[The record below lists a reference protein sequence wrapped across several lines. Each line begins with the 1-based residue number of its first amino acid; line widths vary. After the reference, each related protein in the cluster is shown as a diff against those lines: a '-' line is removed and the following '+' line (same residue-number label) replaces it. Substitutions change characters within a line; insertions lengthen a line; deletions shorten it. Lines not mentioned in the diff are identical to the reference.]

1 MDKADA
7 TRRMAALGFWVA
19 AVLFTTNV
27 AILQDWVA
35 TPSVAAQG
43 QSVAQPPSGPTTI
56 TLDTGAT
63 VEFPQPPTRSEQ
75 ILQVAGAD
83 VVLVLHSAQGLD
95 GATYNLGTIEYP
107 PQVNLDD
114 PAANLIASV
123 SGAAGN
129 VGGRVLDQTVTVY
142 QGAAA
147 VEFRVEAADV
157 QLTAR
162 HVLHGRRL
170 YAQNVAYR
178 GEEAPPETT
187 AFFTTF
193 QLPAQGPAAPA
204 SDATATPQATT
215 TPTTPPAPEPTLV
228 PAPTPAP

>member
-7 TRRMAALGFWVA
+7 TRRMAALGFWA
-19 AVLFTTNV
+19 ATVLFTTNV
-27 AILQDWVA
+27 AVLQDWLGTA
-35 TPSVAAQG
+35 PVAAEEQAG
-43 QSVAQPPSGPTTI
+43 EEPSPEPPSGPTTI
-56 TLDTGAT
+56 TLDTGAR

-75 ILQVAGAD
+75 ILQVAGTD

-107 PQVNLDD
+107 PNVNLDD

-129 VGGRVLDQTVTVY
+129 VGGRVIDQTVSVY

-147 VEFRVEAADV
+147 VEFGVEAADV
-157 QLTAR
+157 HLTAR

-178 GEEAPPETT
+178 GDEEPPDTT
-187 AFFTTF
+187 AFFATF
-193 QLPAQGPAAPA
+193 QLPEQGPAAP
-204 SDATATPQATT
+204 
-215 TPTTPPAPEPTLV
+215 
-228 PAPTPAP
+228 TPAP